1 MTQKR
6 LKEVLDYDE
15 KTGIF
20 LWKKGFSR
28 RVKAGTVAGAD
39 KNGYREVHIEGNR
52 YRLHHLAW
60 LYVYGVMPTKTID
73 HKNRIKSDN
82 WIDNLREVT
91 QQENCKNRT
100 MSKNNTSGVNGV
112 TWDNVRN
119 KWRVQIMVKK
129 VSKYLGLFKE
139 LSDAKEARMLANVK
153 YGFDKTH
160 GEAKC

>member
-60 LYVYGVMPTKTID
+60 NQIIGLIILEKLHSKKIVKT
-73 HKNRIKSDN
+73 
-82 WIDNLREVT
+82 E
-91 QQENCKNRT
+91 Q
-100 MSKNNTSGVNGV
+100 
-112 TWDNVRN
+112 
-119 KWRVQIMVKK
+119 
-129 VSKYLGLFKE
+129 
-139 LSDAKEARMLANVK
+139 
-153 YGFDKTH
+153 
-160 GEAKC
+160 

>member
-1 MTQKR
+1 
-6 LKEVLDYDE
+6 
-15 KTGIF
+15 
-20 LWKKGFSR
+20 
-28 RVKAGTVAGAD
+28 
-39 KNGYREVHIEGNR
+39 
-52 YRLHHLAW
+52 
-60 LYVYGVMPTKTID
+60 
-73 HKNRIKSDN
+73 
-82 WIDNLREVT
+82 
-91 QQENCKNRT
+91 